1 MGDHRLFHAENL
13 HKRRIRYVIFVL
25 CFFKRYKYTFF
36 FFFVQSLEN
45 SHITFELV
53 KPKTYGAH
61 MRNGSFKSSQSIN
74 EEIEERTCLKIQI
87 NAFDHYLMN
96 SKNKIYDKVPVIRIY
111 GKTNTGSNVIA
122 HIHQVFP
129 YLVIKRFH
137 NEQSDMKSECKKFA
151 RYLEDM
157 LWDFYTKKSKTS
169 NDYDEDKI
177 DEELNK
183 EFDENDLDAEQIDE
197 FVVKNKKPVNLSG
210 KIRDTDR
217 SKIFK
222 YIAKVE
228 VIKGKELY
236 GYHENYESF
245 YKVSLLNPKTLNRLS
260 ELLNKHDEDQ
270 LPNFDKSKH
279 KPNRKIN
286 VFEAHLPY
294 FLQFCID
301 FNLYGCSW
309 MCLDK
314 FQYRLPMTNYKSS
327 SIFEDED
334 FEKICKTMNSSSYP
348 RIGNTLFEIDI
359 DKKNILNSLEL
370 LQGEP
375 TDLRN
380 VISSTNQVW
389 ESLNKIRADLG
400 LEAYQG
406 SQSDETI
413 NSQRNVVSEAEFKK
427 HEVIKNAYDLL
438 VEEDGKHTYKKD
450 CSFFRKLPT
459 LTELNLGKAIKIRE
473 TNSFDKQRK
482 LLTTEEFSDQNLRSK
497 KRKLGVFPSLCSVS
511 EDELN
516 KFVLPTYANVEE
528 SLQDLGLKKIEYD
541 TPFYSDAN
549 HYLNYKNTKNSTLK
563 SKTSNPEVMKKFTVK
578 TTDFK
583 TKESLRFKDE
593 TVFNNDIV
601 YKKSSGKHYLQYAI
615 AAPTFNEIYEENI
628 KSKFTQVSMYGTFFE
643 NGSQNLLPK
652 EWKFKHKL
660 SKNQYNMHE
669 NDVKVE
675 NGLHMP
681 LSNMF
686 MELVLTTDE
695 NGKVP
700 HFESNPIVAIC
711 WSYED
716 GNLGSLSKNKG
727 FFVNLKEGSEEAK
740 KFINEMNTNDVKTHE
755 VVFYEKEVEM
765 IVKFCEFISIIDPD
779 ILTGFE
785 VHNSSWGYLINR
797 GDFFEIETCNILSRV
812 NESQINKIR
821 DTWGYTHAASIKI
834 TGRHVINL
842 WRILKS
848 ESKLESFSLENFTY
862 HLLHKRI
869 PKFSNDYIYKN
880 WRTKKYNLVASY
892 NILKIHVCI
901 DMVESLSVIPKIA
914 EQARITGVDFYSVI
928 YRGSQFKV
936 ESLFSRI
943 SRRENYIMYSP
954 HRKNVRSQ
962 KPMECIALIMEP
974 DSQMYTDP
982 LVVLDFQSLYPSI
995 MIAFNLCYSTIVGDC
1010 SLLNTNS
1017 EKTLGANK
1025 QYEYQKGVLKHIG
1038 LENMFHTIN
1047 GDLFVKDNKRKGIL
1061 GKMLTN
1067 LLDTRVMIKST
1078 MADIK
1083 RVERFKSSGKYDSL
1097 MRDLEGMQL
1106 ALKFVLNVTYGY
1118 TAASHSGR
1126 MPLQELA
1133 DSVVEMGRNVLT
1145 QSIHLIN
1152 NSSKWGAKVV
1162 YTDTDSLFVLF
1173 PGKTKAEAFKY
1184 GREMAKV
1191 ISDRNPSPI
1200 KLKFE
1205 KLYHP
1210 CILVTKKRYVGNMY
1224 ETEND
1229 TVPVLQAKGLEIIR
1243 RDGTPLLQ
1251 KLMETSVKI
1260 LFDTKNISIVQGFI
1274 TKEFE
1279 KLYRGKYLVQDL
1291 CFSRKVKM
1299 GYYKRENS
1307 LPPAA
1312 YLSKELMD
1320 EDESADLQYKQTVR
1334 YVVVRSKNKKAL
1346 LREKASTP
1354 RDFMRDRKLKN
1365 LQLDMEYYI
1374 MKHLIP
1380 PLNRIFN
1387 LIGID
1392 CEPWFHEVKNEF
1404 IDDYNTSFA
1413 DSKIM
1418 SELIPKVTKKYCEN
1432 CLEVRILP
1440 SMTICYKCLKK
1451 YELYLNYEKETIKQG
1466 LKNDALN
1473 KICAKCIGYK
1483 NKTSVGSCVSE
1494 DCPIYYQRE
1503 YD

>member
-1 MGDHRLFHAENL
+1 ML
-13 HKRRIRYVIFVL
+13 
-25 CFFKRYKYTFF
+25 
-36 FFFVQSLEN
+36 
-45 SHITFELV
+45 
-53 KPKTYGAH
+53 
-61 MRNGSFKSSQSIN
+61 NGSFRSSQSIN
-74 EEIEERTCLKIQI
+74 EEIQERTSLKIQI
-87 NAFDHYLMN
+87 NAFDHYLVN
-96 SKNKIYDKVPVIRIY
+96 SKSEKYDQVPVIRIY
-111 GKTNTGSNVIA
+111 GKTHTGNNIIA
-122 HIHQVFP
+122 HIHHVYP
-129 YLVIKRFH
+129 YIIVKRFH
-137 NEQSDMKSECKKFA
+137 NSDSDLLAECSKFA
-151 RYLEDM
+151 KYLEDM
-157 LWDFYTKKSKTS
+157 LWNFYTKNTK
-169 NDYDEDKI
+169 NAEDVDEDKI

-183 EFDENDLDAEQIDE
+183 EFNENDLDAEQIDE
-197 FVVKNKKPVNLSG
+197 FVTKKKKPTKKPKKVDG
-210 KIRDTDR
+210 IDR
-217 SKIFK
+217 SKTFK

-228 VIKGKELY
+228 VIKGKEFY

-245 YKVSLLNPKTLNRLS
+245 YRISLLRPKSLNRLT
-260 ELLNKHDEDQ
+260 ELLNKLDESE
-270 LPNFDKSKH
+270 LPNYDKLKH
-279 KPNRKIN
+279 PSNRKIN

-301 FNLYGCSW
+301 HNLYGCSW
-309 MCLDK
+309 LNMDK
-314 FQYRLPMTNYKSS
+314 FEYRLPLANYKSS
-327 SIFEDED
+327 SIFEDQE
-334 FEKICKTMNSSSYP
+334 FENICKDMKSSSYP

-359 DKKNILNSLEL
+359 DKRNILNSLEL
-370 LQGEP
+370 VQGEP
-375 TDLRN
+375 TDSRN

-389 ESLNKIRADLG
+389 DSLNKIRADLG
-400 LEAYQG
+400 LEVYHNT
-406 SQSDETI
+406 QSDETI
-413 NSQRNVVSEAEFKK
+413 NSQRTLVSEAEFKK
-427 HEVIKNAYDLL
+427 HDIIQQAYDLF
-438 VEEDGKHTYKKD
+438 VKKD
-450 CSFFRKLPT
+450 SKCKYKNDGPTFDDLPT
-459 LTELNLGKAIKIRE
+459 LAELNIGKSIKVKE
-473 TNSFDKQRK
+473 SVNSFKERK
-482 LLTTEEFSDQNLRSK
+482 LMTIEEPVNGTK
-497 KRKLGVFPSLCSVS
+497 KRKLEAGPSSSSMS
-511 EDELN
+511 EAQLN
-516 KFVLPTYANVEE
+516 KFVMPTYNNIEE
-528 SLQDLGLKKIEYD
+528 SLEDLGFKKIEYD
-541 TPFYSDAN
+541 TPFYSDAS
-549 HYLNYKNTKNSTLK
+549 HYLNFKNSKRNNLK
-563 SKTSNPEVMKKFTVK
+563 SKTSNPEVMNKFIVK

-583 TKESLRFKDE
+583 TKQSLRFKDE

-601 YKKSSGKHYLQYAI
+601 YKKSSDKHYLQFAI
-615 AAPTFNEIYEENI
+615 PAPTFNEIYEENKKNNFVQNSI
-628 KSKFTQVSMYGTFFE
+628 YGTFFE
-643 NGSQNLLPK
+643 TGSQNLLPK

-660 SKNQYNMHE
+660 SKNQYNMHGKGE
-669 NDVKVE
+669 EIK

-681 LSNMF
+681 ISNMF
-686 MELVLTTDE
+686 MELITSTDM

-700 HFESNPIVAIC
+700 DAENNSILAIG
-711 WSYED
+711 WSYEN
-716 GNLGSLSKNKG
+716 GNLGSLERNKG

-740 KFINEMNTNDVKTHE
+740 KFINDMNIDDVKNHE
-755 VVFYEKEVEM
+755 IVFYQNEVEM

-797 GDFFEIETCNILSRV
+797 GDFLEIETSNLLSRV
-812 NESQINKIR
+812 NENQINKIR
-821 DTWGYTHAASIKI
+821 DTWGYTHASSIKI
-834 TGRHVINL
+834 TGRHMLNL
-842 WRILKS
+842 WRTLKG

-869 PKFSNDYIYKN
+869 PKFSNDYIYEN
-880 WRTKKYNLVASY
+880 WKAQKFSLVSSY
-892 NILKIHVCI
+892 NILKLQVCI
-901 DMVESLSVIPKIA
+901 DMVESLSIIPKIA

-936 ESLFSRI
+936 ESLLSRI

-954 HRKNVRSQ
+954 HRKNVRTQ

-995 MIAFNLCYSTIVGDC
+995 MIAFNLCYSTIIGDC
-1010 SLLNTNS
+1010 SLLNTDG
-1017 EKTLGANK
+1017 EKMLGANK
-1025 QYEYQKGVLKHIG
+1025 QYDLQKGILKHVG

-1047 GDLFVKDNKRKGIL
+1047 GDLFVKKEKRKGIL

-1067 LLDTRVMIKST
+1067 LLDTRIMIKST
-1078 MADIK
+1078 MSDIK
-1083 RVERFKSSGKYDSL
+1083 KVERSKSSGKYDSL

-1145 QSIHLIN
+1145 QSIHYIN

-1173 PGKTKAEAFKY
+1173 PGKTREEAFKY
-1184 GREMAKV
+1184 GREMAKA

-1210 CILVTKKRYVGNMY
+1210 CILVTKKRYVGNMF
-1224 ETEND
+1224 ETED
-1229 TVPVLQAKGLEIIR
+1229 DKVPVLQAKGLEIIR

-1260 LFDTKNISIVQGFI
+1260 LFDTKNISIVQSFI

-1279 KLYRGKYLVQDL
+1279 KLYRGRYLVQDL

-1312 YLSKELMD
+1312 YLAKELMD
-1320 EDESADLQYKQTVR
+1320 EDESAELQYKQTVR

-1346 LREKASTP
+1346 LREKATTP
-1354 RDFMRDRKLKN
+1354 RDFMKDRNLKN

-1392 CEPWFHEVKNEF
+1392 CEPWFHEVKDQF
-1404 IDDYNTSFA
+1404 IDEYNTSFTDA
-1413 DSKIM
+1413 KSM
-1418 SELIPKVTKKYCEN
+1418 SALIPKVTKKYCEN

-1440 SMTICYKCLKK
+1440 TMKICFKCLKK
-1451 YELYLNYEKETIKQG
+1451 YEVYLNYEKETIKQG
-1466 LKNDALN
+1466 LVNDALDKVCSN
-1473 KICAKCIGYK
+1473 CIGYK
-1483 NKTSVGSCVSE
+1483 NKTSVGYCVSE